1 MICMGRG
8 KSVHKDLPPRMVARV
23 LASGK
28 RLFYY
33 KAGKSKIPLGADLNA
48 ARVEWAKLENGGN
61 VGKFPDISSQ
71 YESAIVPTLGKST
84 QREYKRAVKNLD
96 VAFAKFALEQIHPAD
111 VKEYMTRRSSKIA
124 AIREKSVLSAIF
136 KWARERRLT
145 NSPNPCQGVG
155 FSRHEKQQ
163 LSISGKRE
171 RYVTDAEYQTVWD
184 AAEPAT
190 KDVMDLL
197 LLTGQRLG
205 DVLKWTRQNIVEGVL
220 VLRQGKTGN
229 RVGIRIEG
237 QLKAVLERIQGR
249 PRAVQT
255 MFLIADKRGQ
265 RLSQA
270 QVYYA
275 FVQAK
280 GTADWQMR
288 DLRAKAATDS
298 PDLAT
303 AKGLLGH
310 STEQTTANVY
320 RRNKGN
326 TVGPLK

>member
-1 MICMGRG
+1 M
-8 KSVHKDLPPRMVARV
+8 
-23 LASGK
+23 
-28 RLFYY
+28 
-33 KAGKSKIPLGADLNA
+33 
-48 ARVEWAKLENGGN
+48 
-61 VGKFPDISSQ
+61 
-71 YESAIVPTLGKST
+71 
-84 QREYKRAVKNLD
+84 
-96 VAFAKFALEQIHPAD
+96 
-111 VKEYMTRRSSKIA
+111 
-124 AIREKSVLSAIF
+124 
-136 KWARERRLT
+136 
-145 NSPNPCQGVG
+145 
-155 FSRHEKQQ
+155 
-163 LSISGKRE
+163 
-171 RYVTDAEYQTVWD
+171 
-184 AAEPAT
+184 
-190 KDVMDLL
+190 
-197 LLTGQRLG
+197 
-205 DVLKWTRQNIVEGVL
+205 

-237 QLKAVLERIQGR
+237 QLKAVLERIQAR